1 MKTNLLGI
9 DIGGTKCAV
18 IYGVDTDGVLEIA
31 DKVRFETT
39 KVDETVAR
47 ILTEVKAMAGRHGLN
62 GSNTKAVGI
71 SCGGPL
77 DSRTGVV
84 QSPPN
89 LPGWDNIPIVKL
101 VEEATGIRA
110 ALQNDANACALAEW
124 KYGAGR
130 GTRNMVFLTFG
141 TGMGAGLV
149 LDGKL
154 YAGTNDNGGEVGHI
168 RLSDFGP
175 VGYGKAGSFEGFASG
190 GGIAQLA
197 QSAVKEQLMMGRKVA
212 WCPDGDL
219 SSITAKTV
227 AEAAAAGDA
236 LAIGVYR
243 TSAEY
248 LGRALSV
255 LIDILNPEVIALG
268 GVFMRNADLFMPI
281 VEPILEREALPFA
294 KSVCRIVP
302 AALGENIGDYA
313 ALAVASR

>member
-47 ILTEVKAMAGRHGLN
+47 ILTEVKAMAGRHGLD

-190 GGIAQLA
+190 SG
-197 QSAVKEQLMMGRKVA
+197 ER
-212 WCPDGDL
+212 
-219 SSITAKTV
+219 SSILRYSPLP
-227 AEAAAAGDA
+227 AGILISWERFSLDQ
-236 LAIGVYR
+236 VM
-243 TSAEY
+243 Y
-248 LGRALSV
+248 LGAFFTPRR
-255 LIDILNPEVIALG
+255 
-268 GVFMRNADLFMPI
+268 M
-281 VEPILEREALPFA
+281 
-294 KSVCRIVP
+294 
-302 AALGENIGDYA
+302 
-313 ALAVASR
+313 